1 MSLTQG
7 VRTGLGC
14 TNRALFCRDHLSPWR
29 DDGALCGLYSQLG
42 LGIAQ
47 SKFKVRSRFEV
58 VEAVSVHIYTANI
71 VMP

>member
-1 MSLTQG
+1 MSGAVGAPTPH
-7 VRTGLGC
+7 VR
-14 TNRALFCRDHLSPWR
+14 
-29 DDGALCGLYSQLG
+29 

-47 SKFKVRSRFEV
+47 SELKSDCQNSI